1 MRRWNGWGDD
11 SVLYPL
17 PEGALARLAE
27 WVGESRPPKDAALEE
42 VIRGVPVSR
51 LPANAMI
58 VTDPETRVR
67 HARGHSLPDWV
78 ALRSGRID
86 AFPDGVAFPE
96 SEEEIRALLDAAAR
110 AGAHLIPYGGGT
122 SVVGHIN
129 PLPDAPATLTVNL
142 ARMNQLFALDEVSH
156 LATFGAGATGPV
168 VEAALRA
175 QGYTLGHFP
184 QSFELST
191 LGGWI
196 ATRSSGQQSLWY
208 GRPRDF
214 FVGGRMIA
222 PEGGLDLPI
231 IPASAA
237 GPDWRHLVLGSEGRL
252 GIITQA
258 TVRVRRLPKYENFH
272 AVFFHS
278 WEEGVEAVRAMAQ
291 AQLPLSMLRL
301 SDPVETETTLVLAG
315 HERLVELLHGGLG
328 AMGYARPG
336 KTMLFFAATGDETTV
351 RRGKRG
357 ALRIARQHGGL
368 HIGQYM
374 GEQWRRSRFRSPYL
388 RNTLWEHGYAIDTLE
403 TAFPWARVLE
413 GVTRIR
419 AALGKA
425 QEEAGERAHVMVHL
439 SHMYET
445 GASLYV
451 TLIFRVLPDPDQM
464 LAVWRRLKD
473 AASRAIVEEGGTISH
488 QHGVGIDHKP
498 YLESEK
504 GALGMAL
511 LADAASRCDPD
522 GILNPG
528 KLF

>member
-17 PEGALARLAE
+17 PEGGPVKLAE
-27 WVGESRPPKDAALEE
+27 WVGESSPPHDATLEE
-42 VIRGVPVSR
+42 VIRTIPASR
-51 LPANAMI
+51 LPADAT
-58 VTDPETRVR
+58 VTTAPEIRLR
-67 HARGHSLPDWV
+67 HARGQSLPDWV
-78 ALRSGRID
+78 ALRSGRIA

-96 SEEEIRALLDAAAR
+96 SEEAIQALLALAAR

-129 PLPDAPATLTVNL
+129 PLPDAPATLTVSL
-142 ARMNQLFALDEVSH
+142 ARMNQLVALDERSH
-156 LATFGAGATGPV
+156 LATFGAGASGPV

-184 QSFELST
+184 QSFEYST

-196 ATRSSGQQSLWY
+196 ATRSTGQQSLGY
-208 GRPRDF
+208 GRPEQF
-214 FVGGRMIA
+214 FVGGRMITPA
-222 PEGGLDLPI
+222 EVLDLPV

-237 GPDWRHLVLGSEGRL
+237 GPDLRHLVLGSEGRL

-258 TVRVRRLPKYENFH
+258 TVRVRQLPTYENFH

-278 WEEGVEAVRAMAQ
+278 WEEGAEAVRAMAQ
-291 AQLPLSMLRL
+291 AHLPLSMLRL

-315 HERLVELLHGGLG
+315 HERLVGMLHKGLR
-328 AMGYARPG
+328 ALGYTYPG
-336 KTMLFFAATGDETTV
+336 KAMLFFAATGDEATV

-357 ALRIARQHGGL
+357 ALHIARQYGGL

-374 GEQWRRSRFRSPYL
+374 GEQWRKSRFLSPYL

-403 TAFPWARVLE
+403 TAFPWSSVLE
-413 GVTRIR
+413 SVTAIR
-419 AALGKA
+419 AALSQA
-425 QEEAGERAHVMVHL
+425 QEAAGERAHVMVHL
-439 SHMYET
+439 SHIYEI
-445 GASLYV
+445 GASFYV
-451 TLIFRVLPDPDQM
+451 TLLFRAHPDPDRTVAFWQG
-464 LAVWRRLKD
+464 LKG
-473 AASRAIVEEGGTISH
+473 AASRAIVAAGGTISH
-488 QHGVGIDHKP
+488 QHGVGVDHKP
-498 YLESEK
+498 YLAAEK

-511 LADAASRCDPD
+511 LADAARRCDPE